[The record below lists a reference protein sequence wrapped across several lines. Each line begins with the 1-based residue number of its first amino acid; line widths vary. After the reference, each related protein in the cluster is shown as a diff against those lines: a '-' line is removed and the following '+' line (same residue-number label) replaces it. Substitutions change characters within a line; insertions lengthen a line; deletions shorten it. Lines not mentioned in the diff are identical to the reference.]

1 MSQKKAPCVKFSMKK
16 LDGLAHLLANPV
28 LPKASCLWSEADVV
42 IASAAQPDHLRRSF
56 YPRGRE
62 VLTEHALEVSYFFEV
77 LRDPFYEEVLMD
89 HCSKI
94 EFLTD
99 GPLMKTLPE
108 SVSLL
113 VTQTIGR

>member
-1 MSQKKAPCVKFSMKK
+1 MKK
-16 LDGLAHLLANPV
+16 LDELAHLLVQSV
-28 LPKASCLWSEADVV
+28 LPKASRHWSEANVV
-42 IASAAQPDHLRRSF
+42 ISSAPQPERLTRSL
-56 YPRGRE
+56 YPRDRE
-62 VLTEHALEVSYFFEV
+62 ILTEHALEVSYFFEV